1 MKENYARIN
10 YTDIYLRKRSSYRE
24 NFIGKIEWVRSY
36 FHVCSNEWVY
46 VPRKYVLRRNESLFS
61 VYRTRWYFRCKS
73 ISWNTGP
80 LAWSNTYN
88 ITSGDFQFN
97 GSNLIEEWWLKNRG
111 TINLIGFRNILFL
124 LFREKVRFELINNY
138 TFSRQMK

>member
-1 MKENYARIN
+1 MRVSITRI
-10 YTDIYLRKRSSYRE
+10 YIYVSGRRIVKISL
-24 NFIGKIEWVRSY
+24 GK
-36 FHVCSNEWVY
+36 SNESDRIFTCVRMRAY